1 MGVPFF
7 SYRRSKNFNQSRGKI
22 STEEEEMLDE
32 PIDYFLALC
41 IVGALFWAADALD
54 RYEAKK
60 RAGKK
65 EEEEEDDDY
74 DFTS

>member
-54 RYEAKK
+54 RHQAKN
-60 RAGKK
+60 RKK
-65 EEEEEDDDY
+65 EEYEDDDQ
-74 DFTS
+74 DFTF